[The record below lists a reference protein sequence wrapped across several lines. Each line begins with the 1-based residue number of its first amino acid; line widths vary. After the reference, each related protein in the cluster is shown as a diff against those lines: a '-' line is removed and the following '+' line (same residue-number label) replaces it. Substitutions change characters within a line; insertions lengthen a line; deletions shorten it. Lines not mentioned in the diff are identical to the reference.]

1 MKKIIDTK
9 GKDGLDSKV
18 IDGNIGKDIIV
29 GLLLPLVFLFSCSKY
44 TEPTAIKQ
52 TTKANDKYPES
63 IAKLVRGWYPC
74 TITETNTVI
83 ETRDSIV
90 YVDCPDLPQI
100 IHEPGD
106 TVYSTQTV
114 LKTVKVPVHLPVE
127 VRYITKWVEDSAK
140 IFVLNAEVGR
150 HKIALSK
157 LQADLDTMTDK
168 RDYWR
173 FRFFILLGIV
183 ILYAALKIYSK
194 RFSPLKNLIP

>member
-1 MKKIIDTK
+1 MKKTK
-9 GKDGLDSKV
+9 DIESEKV

-100 IHEPGD
+100 IHEPND
-106 TVYSTQTV
+106 TIYSTQTV

-127 VRYITKWVEDSAK
+127 IRYITKWVEDSAK
-140 IFVLNAEVGR
+140 IFSITAELNKSDALIKKQNKDIEDLKGKVSKR
-150 HKIALSK
+150 NKWLLWLIIALVVS
-157 LQADLDTMTDK
+157 LLINYIQ
-168 RDYWR
+168 
-173 FRFFILLGIV
+173 FRKPKF
-183 ILYAALKIYSK
+183 
-194 RFSPLKNLIP
+194 

>member
-1 MKKIIDTK
+1 MEIIDTK
-9 GKDGLDSKV
+9 GKV
-18 IDGNIGKDIIV
+18 IDGNIGI
-29 GLLLPLVFLFSCSKY
+29 FLFAWSLIWVLVWASSCSKY

-100 IHEPGD
+100 IHEPSD
-106 TVYSTQTV
+106 TVYWDRV
-114 LKTVKVPVHLPVE
+114 VNKVEVKTVKVPVHLPVE
-127 VRYITKWVEDSAK
+127 IRYITKWVEDSAK
-140 IFVLNAEVGR
+140 IFVLTNDLKTAV
-150 HKIALSK
+150 KKADD
-157 LQADLDTMTDK
+157 LQIRVDTMTDK

-173 FRFFILLGIV
+173 IRFFILLGIV
-183 ILYAALKIYSK
+183 ILYAALKVYSK
-194 RFSPLKNLIP
+194 KYSPLKNLIP

>member
-1 MKKIIDTK
+1 MKYIKLIALIF
-9 GKDGLDSKV
+9 
-18 IDGNIGKDIIV
+18 IC
-29 GLLLPLVFLFSCSKY
+29 SCSRY

-114 LKTVKVPVHLPVE
+114 VKTVKVPVHLPIE
-127 VRYITKWVEDSAK
+127 IRYITKWVEDSAK
-140 IFVLNAEVGR
+140 IFVLTKELKTSV
-150 HKIALSK
+150 KKSDD
-157 LQADLDTMTDK
+157 LQIRVDAMTDK

-173 FRFFILLGIV
+173 IRFFILLGIV
-183 ILYAALKIYSK
+183 FIYAAYKIYTQ
-194 RFSPLKNLIP
+194 RFLSLKKLIS

>member
-100 IHEPGD
+100 IHEPND
-106 TVYSTQTV
+106 TIYSTQTV
-114 LKTVKVPVHLPVE
+114 VKTVKVPVHLPVE
-127 VRYITKWVEDSAK
+127 IRYITKWVEDSAK
-140 IFVLNAEVGR
+140 IFSITAELNKSDALIKKQNKDIEDLKGKVSKR
-150 HKIALSK
+150 NKWLLWLIIALVVS
-157 LQADLDTMTDK
+157 LLINYIQ
-168 RDYWR
+168 
-173 FRFFILLGIV
+173 FRKPKF
-183 ILYAALKIYSK
+183 
-194 RFSPLKNLIP
+194 